1 MSTLEV
7 GEMSEA
13 AQRHLQAAA
22 LWDSDASGLQDTCTD
37 MHIPTDMHTW
47 METNGIYMYVSHPTD
62 LNAVKDKLGKSW
74 SLPQGINSLGMGVN
88 DKIDNNVRHITR
100 QRET

>member
-37 MHIPTDMHTW
+37 MHIPTDMHT
-47 METNGIYMYVSHPTD
+47 
-62 LNAVKDKLGKSW
+62 
-74 SLPQGINSLGMGVN
+74 
-88 DKIDNNVRHITR
+88 
-100 QRET
+100 